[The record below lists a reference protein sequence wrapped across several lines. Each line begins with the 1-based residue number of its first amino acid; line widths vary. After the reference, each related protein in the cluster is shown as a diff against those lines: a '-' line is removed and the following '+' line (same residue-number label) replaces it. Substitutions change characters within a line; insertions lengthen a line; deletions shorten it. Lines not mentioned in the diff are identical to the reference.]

1 MSNSQ
6 IYVMLLH
13 THKLVVILFLLHYLI
28 KTVLLVLNKQEALA
42 KYSKPTKVP
51 EMIISSLFLITGVV
65 MLVMGAQV
73 TTLLLVKIVLVF
85 AAIPLAVIAFKKGNK
100 GLAILSILCV
110 IASYGLAEANRSKR
124 GKVTVD
130 TTAEAGNSLA
140 IGKKVYTEACAA
152 CHGDTGNAG
161 LAGAKDLTTSTL
173 NHEEVLS
180 IIQTGK
186 NSMPAYKK
194 LTTEQIEGVAQYVE
208 SLRANKQAEPA
219 SAE

>member
-13 THKLVVILFLLHYLI
+13 THKLVVILFLLHYII
-28 KTVLLVLNKQEALA
+28 KTVLLVLNRKEALA

-51 EMIISSLFLITGVV
+51 EMIISSLFLITGVA

-73 TTLLLVKIVLVF
+73 TTLLLIKIILVF
-85 AAIPLAVIAFKKGNK
+85 AAIPLAIIAFKKGNK
-100 GLAILSILCV
+100 LLAMLSILCV
-110 IASYGLAEANRSKR
+110 IASYGLAEVNRSKR
-124 GKVTVD
+124 GKVVVD

-152 CHGDTGNAG
+152 CHGESGNAS
-161 LAGAKDLTTSTL
+161 LAGAKDLTVSNL
-173 NHEEVLS
+173 NHDEILS

-194 LTTEQIEGVAQYVE
+194 LTAEQIEGVAQYVE
-208 SLRANKQAEPA
+208 SLRTKKQTQPE